1 MLRLG
6 LRSGSSSQPQA
17 IRGSAQRHVS
27 LGALEAEVM
36 AVLWSAPPR
45 EISVR
50 DLLPRLAPRAYTT
63 VMTTLDRLFKKGLLL
78 RRKADRAFL
87 YRPRCSRQEWESEQA
102 GALIEDLLAAGG
114 AAHGLV
120 LASLVEAV
128 GPGQEALLAE
138 LEAKIRA
145 QRESL
150 RGAAGAGLDR
160 PPRRPR

>member
-6 LRSGSSSQPQA
+6 LRSGSSSQPLA
-17 IRGSAQRHVS
+17 NRGSAPRQVS

-36 AVLWSAPPR
+36 AVLWSVPPR

-50 DLLPRLAPRAYTT
+50 DLLPQLAPRAYTT

-87 YRPRCSRQEWESEQA
+87 YKPRCSRQEWESEQA
-102 GALIEDLLAAGG
+102 GALIENLLAAPG
-114 AAHGLV
+114 AHGLV
-120 LASLVEAV
+120 LTTLVEAV

-145 QRESL
+145 QRQAL

-160 PPRRPR
+160 PSRRPR